1 MGTADQV
8 QSEYHRELGNRELQS
23 IAASAASARSIAR
36 RSVNSDTSGAT
47 ETDSEATRAATR
59 SKASVTKIRSGFSGS
74 GWGGPNVCISV
85 ISPPATRA
93 RIGKPGTGTAKALT
107 RTYRPLTGRQ
117 SPDSDNREH
126 FSRADAERPGSTAPA
141 THTPWSSLPART

>member
-8 QSEYHRELGNRELQS
+8 RSGYHRELRNREVPPL
-23 IAASAASARSIAR
+23 AASPASARSIAR
-36 RSVNSDTSGAT
+36 RSVNSETSGAT

-59 SKASVTKIRSGFSGS
+59 SKASVTKTRSGFSGS
-74 GWGGPNVCISV
+74 GCGGPKVCISV
-85 ISPPATRA
+85 TSPAATRA

-117 SPDSDNREH
+117 SPDSERREH
-126 FSRADAERPGSTAPA
+126 V
-141 THTPWSSLPART
+141 